1 MSSPHLL
8 TWRLKNIN
16 KRSEMEFKKFSAG
29 LNLETFDTYN
39 FKWNQPHLSRGL
51 NLNRRLNSLNSAT
64 AILNDPF
71 V

>member
-29 LNLETFDTYN
+29 LNLETFDTI
-39 FKWNQPHLSRGL
+39 LSGT
-51 NLNRRLNSLNSAT
+51 NH
-64 AILNDPF
+64 I
-71 V
+71 